1 MMVGFVY
8 FIQKEN
14 LFHNGDDVLCI
25 MCVSSSSAGW
35 LVVGMDVKKIFYDV
49 QMLRRI

>member
-25 MCVSSSSAGW
+25 MCYVRLVVVCW
-35 LVVGMDVKKIFYDV
+35 LVGGGDGCQKDF
-49 QMLRRI
+49 L